1 MIVYM
6 AEVSKESSRKTMART
21 VGFLVAIVFF
31 FVITLLISFFGI
43 IVMIDYADVPGDIA
57 PNVFMIGLVPPS
69 ILSILLYT
77 KLFGRFI

>member
-1 MIVYM
+1 V
-6 AEVSKESSRKTMART
+6 AEVAKESQRTTLRT

-31 FVITLLISFFGI
+31 FVFTLLVSFFGI
-43 IVMIDYADVPGDIA
+43 IVLINETDIPGDVA
-57 PNVFMIGLVPPS
+57 PNVFMIGLIPPS

>member
-1 MIVYM
+1 M
-6 AEVSKESSRKTMART
+6 AEVAESPRHTVRI

-31 FVITLLISFFGI
+31 FVFTLLVSFFGI
-43 IVMIDYADVPGDIA
+43 IALINEMDIPGDVA
-57 PNVFMIGLVPPS
+57 PNVFMIGLIPPS

>member
-1 MIVYM
+1 V
-6 AEVSKESSRKTMART
+6 AEVASEPRRTTART

-31 FVITLLISFFGI
+31 FVFTLLVSFFGI
-43 IVMIDYADVPGDIA
+43 IVLINEMDIPGDVA
-57 PNVFMIGLVPPS
+57 PNVFMIGLIPPS